1 MTFMEKGSSH
11 LVSSYKDFVDRG
23 VKALDS
29 GKYYPALSAFNLAK
43 KVMGEM
49 ARKGVKID
57 DKEAKNLDK
66 LITKAKKKQSDE
78 EKKKGGAAKQS
89 VLSRLRVQKPAPG
102 GRAAPPPKKLSM
114 FIFGLDRAG
123 KTTLV
128 DYLQQ
133 EKYFDHTPTLGI
145 NISHIALGRISLEF
159 NDLGG
164 QQAFRSSWMDYWKN
178 PDVLVF
184 VVDAADTGRLGEARD
199 ALWSILNQPDTRGK
213 PLLVLSNKVD
223 LPDARRLDAVKGALG
238 LENVAGRTFSIF
250 EISIKTNYHC
260 DMIITF
266 LAGLVMKDDE
276 MKDYVND
283 EVDRLARNLEEIYIA
298 YMDEAK
304 LLEKSGE
311 NRKAYER
318 VYKAKLV
325 QEELLEHG
333 YSGAAKKR
341 QKCQEW
347 MDRLMP

>member
-1 MTFMEKGSSH
+1 MEKGSSH
-11 LVSSYKDFVDRG
+11 LVSSYKDFLDRG
-23 VKALDS
+23 IKALDI

-43 KVMGEM
+43 KVMEEM
-49 ARKGVKID
+49 TRKGAKID
-57 DKEAKNLDK
+57 DKEARNLDK
-66 LITKAKKKQSDE
+66 LIAKAKKKQGDE
-78 EKKKGGAAKQS
+78 EKKKGGAPKQS
-89 VLSRLRVQKPAPG
+89 VLSRLRIQKPAPG
-102 GRAAPPPKKLSM
+102 GRAAPPQKKLSL

-145 NISHIALGRISLEF
+145 NISRIALGRIALEF

-164 QQAFRSSWMDYWKN
+164 QEAFRSSWMDYWKN

-184 VVDAADTGRLGEARD
+184 VVDAADTSRLVEARD
-199 ALWSILNQPDTRGK
+199 ALWSILNQPNANGK

-223 LPDARRLDAVKGALG
+223 LPDARRLDAIKAGLG
-238 LENVAGRTFSIF
+238 LENVSGRVFTIF
-250 EISIKTNYHC
+250 EISIKQNYHC

-266 LAGLVMKDDE
+266 LAGLVMKDEE
-276 MKDYVND
+276 MSDYVND
-283 EVDRLARNLEEIYIA
+283 EVSRLAKNLEEIYTA
-298 YMDEAK
+298 YVEEAK
-304 LLEKSGE
+304 VLEKSGE
-311 NRKAYER
+311 SRKAYER

-333 YSGAAKKR
+333 YSSAAKKR